1 MNLKQMEYFTAIV
14 GEGSISGAARSLHIS
29 QPPLSAQMRQLEE
42 ELGVTLFDRGSR
54 AIQLTEAGRLFYN
67 RAVSILEMTK
77 AARKELKQL
86 EEGLLGTLRLG
97 MISSVE
103 TQGIITSI
111 ASFRRRY
118 PGMSFRI
125 SEGNTYQLLDKLTTG
140 QIDAALVR
148 TPFPEESFDC
158 RYLTEE
164 PMLADDLIELTG
176 IPTRRVLSALTV
188 LEIEHLVTQHSGKRY
203 ARAVNLTE

>member
-1 MNLKQMEYFTAIV
+1 
-14 GEGSISGAARSLHIS
+14 
-29 QPPLSAQMRQLEE
+29 MRQLEE

-54 AIQLTEAGRLFYN
+54 SIRLTEAGRLFYN

-86 EEGLLGTLRLG
+86 EDGLLGTLRLG

-111 ASFRRRY
+111 ASFRRRS

-125 SEGNTYQLLDKLTTG
+125 SEGNG
-140 QIDAALVR
+140 VR
-148 TPFPEESFDC
+148 TRAASICPVVS
-158 RYLTEE
+158 
-164 PMLADDLIELTG
+164 
-176 IPTRRVLSALTV
+176 LS
-188 LEIEHLVTQHSGKRY
+188 SSW
-203 ARAVNLTE
+203 

>member
-54 AIQLTEAGRLFYN
+54 TIRLTEAGRLFYN

-111 ASFRRRY
+111 ASFRQRY
-118 PGMSFRI
+118 PRMSFRI
-125 SEGNTYQLLDKLTTG
+125 SGKY
-140 QIDAALVR
+140 
-148 TPFPEESFDC
+148 
-158 RYLTEE
+158 
-164 PMLADDLIELTG
+164 
-176 IPTRRVLSALTV
+176 LSA
-188 LEIEHLVTQHSGKRY
+188 
-203 ARAVNLTE
+203 A